1 MSPMKSSSSKGF
13 TLLEI
18 LLAIAILGVAV
29 TVIMQ
34 QFSAGLRIARVS
46 RTYTTATIHAKQILE
61 EYLLADEME
70 EGEASGTFDD
80 GYAWNVIIEAY
91 EDYKKEEGATEEEQ
105 DLYEHLPL
113 EMFRIES
120 VVSWMEGDREN
131 SVALA
136 TLKTV
141 KKLEEEK
148 M

>member
-1 MSPMKSSSSKGF
+1 
-13 TLLEI
+13 
-18 LLAIAILGVAV
+18 
-29 TVIMQ
+29 MQ
-34 QFSAGLRIARVS
+34 QFSAGLRIARTS
-46 RTYTTATIHAKQILE
+46 RTYTAATIHAKQILE

-80 GYAWNVIIEAY
+80 GYAWNVSIETY
-91 EDYKKEEGATEEEQ
+91 EDYKDEEGATEEEQ

>member
-1 MSPMKSSSSKGF
+1 MLKGNAQTGF

-34 QFSAGLRIARVS
+34 QFSAGLRIARTS

-61 EYLLADEME
+61 EYSLAEEME

-80 GYAWNVIIEAY
+80 GYSWNVSIEAY
-91 EDYKKEEGATEEEQ
+91 EDYMEEESATEEEQ

>member
-1 MSPMKSSSSKGF
+1 MKSSSSKGF

-18 LLAIAILGVAV
+18 LLAIAILGVAI

-46 RTYTTATIHAKQILE
+46 RTYTTATIYAKQILE
-61 EYLLADEME
+61 EYLLAEEME

-80 GYAWNVIIEAY
+80 GYVWNVSIAAY
-91 EDYKKEEGATEEEQ
+91 EDYMEEEGATEEEQ
-105 DLYEHLPL
+105 ELYEYLPL

-120 VVSWMEGDREN
+120 VVSWVEGDKEN

-141 KKLEEEK
+141 KKTEEEK